1 MQVAVTVVYIV
12 GEGNDKIGWCVVCF
26 VQIVGHHIRHIAYN
40 MLLLVVEMAHQEETY
55 IVAFHQVE
63 KLVVFLL
70 GQIGGGGG
78 AIVIAGSEEAGV
90 GIDHHVAVVGAVLQ
104 HLLEPLELATTVG
117 GVAAIEEDEKV
128 AGSPYGLNRN
138 GIGGRVEILL
148 VVLLAVEIDVVIA
161 YADKTCVG
169 CRRQMQQAVE
179 QPEGSRTTLV
189 GEVAIDDGE
198 QSGGVSI
205 LGLQETLHPSHR
217 IGKMDIGAD
226 IYIVVVGGTGD
237 DGLAV
242 KVVPFE
248 PLGHAV
254 LGVCAA
260 GEKHALN
267 IKAVARC
274 DNQHRCKNDHYAIY
288 LHN

>member
-12 GEGNDKIGWCVVCF
+12 GKGNDKIGWCVVCF

-55 IVAFHQVE
+55 IVTLHQVE

-104 HLLEPLELATTVG
+104 HLLEPLELAAAVG
-117 GVAAIEEDEKV
+117 GVAAIEEDEEV

-138 GIGGRVEILL
+138 GIGGRME
-148 VVLLAVEIDVVIA
+148 
-161 YADKTCVG
+161 
-169 CRRQMQQAVE
+169 RQMQQAVE
-179 QPEGSRTTLV
+179 QPEGSRATLV
-189 GEVAIDDGE
+189 GEVAIDDGKK
-198 QSGGVSI
+198 SGGVSI

-217 IGKMDIGAD
+217 IGEMDIGAD

-237 DGLAV
+237 EGLAV